1 MPSSRI
7 NKIICGAALGLM
19 AVVAATAWS
28 MNEGTAAMGTMENV
42 NPTSKI
48 AEPVDL
54 GLSVKWA
61 SFNVGASKPEEYGG
75 LYGWADVTGEI
86 VSTSND
92 DYPTANPP
100 REISGTEYDIARAKW
115 GRDWR
120 LPTRAEQQELV
131 DKAVWKKTSLNGVA
145 GYSVTGGNGNSIFL
159 PAVGG
164 RIGSKLYY
172 QVDGADYWSG
182 TLSDDPDKAYY
193 MYYYIG
199 EDPTVGTLPR
209 HYGFAVRAVAA

>member
-1 MPSSRI
+1 MPGIRAKRI
-7 NKIICGAALGLM
+7 VYGATLALAA
-19 AVVAATAWS
+19 AVAMTAWS
-28 MNEGTAAMGTMENV
+28 MNRGTAAVGTMRNV
-42 NPTSKI
+42 DPASKI

-75 LYGWADVTGEI
+75 LYGWADATGQK
-86 VSTSND
+86 TSISNG
-92 DYPTANPP
+92 DYPSQNPP
-100 REISGTEYDIARAKW
+100 REISGTDDDIARTKW
-115 GRDWR
+115 GGDWR

-131 DKAVWKKTSLNGVA
+131 DNAVWKKATLNGVA
-145 GYSVTGGNGNSIFL
+145 GYTVTGRNGNSIFL

-164 RIGSKLYY
+164 RIGNKLYY

-182 TLSDDPDKAYY
+182 TLSDDPSKAYY

-209 HYGFAVRAVAA
+209 HYGFAVRAVSE